1 MTAPTSFCDGFAS
14 ADPSPENAFSLTGSK
29 LGFTRRCTT
38 LCSVVRGPDQNGDPL
53 QQADEGRAGRC
64 VLGVCCISIG
74 HVVLNIGIV
83 SQDKAR
89 SIQRGVRY
97 FTREALPRRRR
108 NDEERIPE
116 PAPEKETDAIEAR
129 PRRSK
134 WDDRGDSNSPSTQTQ
149 TGLPDWLKEKTIK
162 EKCLQEAIGCALRQI
177 VVPGEKANAEI
188 KVDHDRI
195 ADEGEVT
202 IVGEIEKAEVLI
214 RANQPDETDLVVPP
228 DVVGWA
234 GSSYGPEAIREACGG
249 NLFIGVIP
257 PAQGNGPHK
266 IQIIGDQRELVD
278 TEDKKIRPAEIPAA
292 GCISQFLLAHKP
304 SCKRKQAGPSQIGE
318 RAWAEHVKTL
328 LDRAAFEGLGPPL
341 RPGVPAPGVPMPLPR
356 TVPMRPITPM
366 VPLNPV
372 SHVSASPMVSPV
384 LASFGAPRGPVVR
397 PRAQTPP
404 SAPSAPSPCLD
415 NIPPAQRLLAHARP
429 ASENLMPDVA
439 SWGTFGAGFALGQ
452 LKLAIQLCIAE
463 EAEEAED
470 QQRAG
475 RVLRTSAKVLLH
487 KSCRSSRNFGTPRT
501 GEHWYFRYH
510 DAN

>member
-1 MTAPTSFCDGFAS
+1 MRRRSRTR
-14 ADPSPENAFSLTGSK
+14 SPLK
-29 LGFTRRCTT
+29 LQPRRRDSRPP
-38 LCSVVRGPDQNGDPL
+38 LRSRG
-53 QQADEGRAGRC
+53 GRAENDRADRRRSRERLQPHRSSSRSVGRRQTA
-64 VLGVCCISIG
+64 I
-74 HVVLNIGIV
+74 
-83 SQDKAR
+83 
-89 SIQRGVRY
+89 
-97 FTREALPRRRR
+97 REALPRRRR

-116 PAPEKETDAIEAR
+116 PAPEKEAR

-149 TGLPDWLKEKTIK
+149 TGLPDWLKDLEGPLSGKPVP
-162 EKCLQEAIGCALRQI
+162 QI
-177 VVPGEKANAEI
+177 VVPGPTTSRAQLPNLLGQRHKTMMLKAVQIRVLLGRGGETIKSICEKANAEI

-214 RANQPDETDLVVPP
+214 RETLAAKGCPLPEDEANQPDETDLVVPP
-228 DVVGWA
+228 DVVGLFI
-234 GSSYGPEAIREACGG
+234 GKGGEHVKAIREACGG

-415 NIPPAQRLLAHARP
+415 NIPPAQRP

-439 SWGTFGAGFALGQ
+439 SWGTFGAGPEPFQGVTEPE
-452 LKLAIQLCIAE
+452 AE
-463 EAEEAED
+463 EAEEENPWLGIASWTTNLD
-470 QQRAG
+470 
-475 RVLRTSAKVLLH
+475 
-487 KSCRSSRNFGTPRT
+487 RSLVQVAACHTV
-501 GEHWYFRYH
+501 FRL
-510 DAN
+510 